1 MSWKRAR
8 TIESLRRVFSWRMV
22 RERPQ
27 RSFWSKP
34 PFLSQLSECTRLP
47 SLLPFDSAFSVL
59 AVDIQADSCLSE
71 HFLQTAVSFLS
82 SMRTPPPR
90 ALGLGTA
97 AFLWSVS
104 KEACFYKH
112 AWPIRLSSPT
122 CLHPVLF
129 YVPAVSRQP
138 LYSELSF
145 VFFCLSSTSN
155 CIHSWP
161 LSLLLSLSI
170 SLLGGQAVRLR
181 ASPCCQMNWGK
192 KVMWVIKI

>member
-1 MSWKRAR
+1 MKASPDY
-8 TIESLRRVFSWRMV
+8 LVFSWRVV
-22 RERPQ
+22 REGPQ

-34 PFLSQLSECTRLP
+34 PFPSQLSEFLRLP
-47 SLLPFDSAFSVL
+47 SLLRFDSAFSVL
-59 AVDIQADSCLSE
+59 AVDIQADSRLRE
-71 HFLQTAVSFLS
+71 PFLQTAVSFLS
-82 SMRTPPPR
+82 SMRTPPPG

-97 AFLWSVS
+97 GFLWSVS

-122 CLHPVLF
+122 CLHPVPF

-145 VFFCLSSTSN
+145 VFLCLSPTSN
-155 CIHSWP
+155 WIHNWP
-161 LSLLLSLSI
+161 LSSLLSLSI

-181 ASPCCQMNWGK
+181 VAPAGRWIGEKSN
-192 KVMWVIKI
+192 VDD